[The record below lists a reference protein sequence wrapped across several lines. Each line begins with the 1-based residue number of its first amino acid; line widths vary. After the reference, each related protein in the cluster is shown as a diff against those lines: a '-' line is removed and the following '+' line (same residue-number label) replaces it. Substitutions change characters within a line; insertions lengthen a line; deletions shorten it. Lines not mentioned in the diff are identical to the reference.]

1 MYLGRVIGTVVSTTK
16 DESLVGFKL
25 LVVSKLNETLQP
37 TETSEIVVDSVGA
50 GVGEIVLVSKGS
62 SARYVLEREKAPI
75 DSAVVAIVDTV
86 EVNG

>member
-1 MYLGRVIGTVVSTTK
+1 MYLGKVVGTVVSTTK
-16 DESLVGFKL
+16 NEALVGFKL
-25 LVVSKLNETLQP
+25 LVIKKLDERLGITDN
-37 TETSEIVVDSVGA
+37 SEVVVDSVGA
-50 GVGEIVLVSKGS
+50 GVVLVSKGS

>member
-1 MYLGRVIGTVVSTTK
+1 MYLGKVVGTVVSTTK
-16 DESLVGFKL
+16 NEALVGFKL
-25 LVVSKLNETLQP
+25 LVIKKLDEHLGMTDN
-37 TETSEIVVDSVGA
+37 SEVVVDSVGA

>member
-50 GVGEIVLVSKGS
+50 GVGEVVLVSKGS
-62 SARYVLEREKAPI
+62 QLDMYLI
-75 DSAVVAIVDTV
+75 NLILLLIQLL
-86 EVNG
+86 